1 MAIND
6 FDDVVRKLEEIS
18 DKLGKE
24 PWDFGSDDTVKGKL
38 DDVNYKLDV
47 INVNLNHKIRL
58 LESIETELGRSAN

>member
-1 MAIND
+1 MAMKSIEG
-6 FDDVVRKLEEIS
+6 VVRALEEIS
-18 DKLGKE
+18 GKIGKE

-58 LESIETELGRSAN
+58 LESIETELGKSAN